1 MPTPVVIATLGRRH
15 IENVK
20 ELVKLCEGGADWLRI
35 NMSHTNAEE
44 AEDVVGWVRR
54 RYPKVKLLQ
63 DLQGPKLRVGKMR
76 TEVRV
81 KGGDELVLCP
91 QPVYDKVSPRD
102 RERQKVVPVATP
114 FPFERLGT
122 VPVIRLKDGEMELR
136 VERYIAEEQLVVCDV
151 VAGGVVRSEKGM
163 NAPGV
168 DRSGMGL
175 QARDMADI
183 RLGARLRFDAVCASF
198 VTGRAEL
205 DATRELAA
213 KTAPDWKPAIW
224 AKVECKEAMDALE
237 EIVAACDAVLIG
249 RGDLAAELGGD
260 EDDVHDAAL
269 SIARKVVGWKRTCHV
284 GTKLLE
290 SMRTAT
296 TPSEAEV
303 EALGDYLRAG
313 VVGYL
318 LTAETSVGDH
328 PVEAIAVVRKV
339 AAKG

>member
-15 IENVK
+15 VESVK
-20 ELVKLCEGGADWLRI
+20 ELARLCDGGADWLRV

-54 RYPKVKLLQ
+54 RFPKVKLLQ
-63 DLQGPKLRVGKMR
+63 DLQGPKMRVGKMR

-102 RERQKVVPVATP
+102 RERQKVVPVSTP

-136 VERYIAEEQLVVCDV
+136 VERHIAEEQLVVCDV
-151 VAGGVVRSEKGM
+151 VSGGVVRSEKGM

-168 DRSGMGL
+168 DRSGLGL
-175 QARDMADI
+175 QAKDI
-183 RLGARLRFDAVCASF
+183 IDLKLGARLRFDAVCASF

-205 DATRELAA
+205 DAVRELAA
-213 KTAPDWKPAIW
+213 QVAPDWKPEFW
-224 AKVECKEAMDALE
+224 AKVECREAIAALE
-237 EIVAACDAVLIG
+237 EITAACDAVLIG

-269 SIARKVVGWKRTCHV
+269 SIARKVVGLRRTCHV

-290 SMRTAT
+290 SMRSATAPT
-296 TPSEAEV
+296 EAEL

-328 PVEAIAVVRKV
+328 PVEAIAAVRKA